1 MFDFSQARF
10 TSDNFKLKIE
20 NPFDKHLHYDAKS
33 LHSSWNFNVFLF
45 AFFLSISFCCD
56 AFLISKF
63 FISFWFYSY
72 EIVSNKNFSCG
83 FFFRVNHFYAK
94 L

>member
-45 AFFLSISFCCD
+45 AFF
-56 AFLISKF
+56 
-63 FISFWFYSY
+63 
-72 EIVSNKNFSCG
+72 
-83 FFFRVNHFYAK
+83 FFF
-94 L
+94 